1 MMTVWPLFSR
11 IRNMRRLAVALVVAV
26 LPAACAS
33 DDVGGAGD
41 RDRTIAPGETLT
53 GNYLAARHAR
63 TVREDS
69 AAAEFLMAALEKA
82 PDDQVLLRRASM
94 VLILDGRIHEAA
106 EFARRLVAFDDTEV
120 LTHLVI
126 AVDDIHQGRL
136 TEAEARLAALP
147 ESSITP
153 FLQPTLRA
161 WTLYGLGRTDDAVAA
176 LEPLLDNNALA
187 PLYNLHAALIND
199 AAGNGEAA
207 ARHAEAAIEGQ
218 TTVSLRMVELLGGVF
233 ERAGRRDRAL
243 ELYDSYAAEHSNF
256 PVLAPTLARLR
267 SGGAAAREID
277 SAAAGAAEAL
287 FDGAGA
293 LSRQNTR
300 ETGLVLGRLGLD
312 LRPNF
317 PVLQM
322 LVANFLESYE
332 RLDEANRLY
341 AAIDPSSPLSRQ
353 ARLSIALNLNQMDR
367 FEEAAAELRAL
378 AREQPADAEPLIDLG
393 DILRRR
399 EHYEEAVEAYD
410 EAVARIGTLEPQ
422 HWRIL
427 YARGMALERA
437 KQWSRAEADFLQA
450 LKFEPDQ
457 PFVLNYLGYSWVEQG
472 QNLDKAQAM
481 IRRAVELR
489 PDDGYIVDSLGW
501 VYYQL
506 GNHKEAVVEL
516 ERAVELRPEDPV
528 INDHLGDAYWAAGR
542 QREARYQW
550 RTVLALGPEPDLKAR
565 IETKL
570 QKGLVKEANA
580 VSHD

>member
-1 MMTVWPLFSR
+1 
-11 IRNMRRLAVALVVAV
+11 MRRLAVALVVAV

-33 DDVGGAGD
+33 NDVGGAGN
-41 RDRTIAPGETLT
+41 RDKAVAPGETLT

-82 PDDQVLLRRASM
+82 PNDQVLLRRASM

-106 EFARRLVAFDDTEV
+106 EFARRLIEFDDTVV

-126 AVDDIHQGRL
+126 AVDDIQQGRL
-136 TEAEARLAALP
+136 TEAEARLTGLP

-153 FLQPTLRA
+153 FLQPMLEA
-161 WTLYGLGRTDDAVAA
+161 WTLYGLGRTDDALAA
-176 LEPLLDNNALA
+176 LEPLLNNDAFA

-199 AAGNGEAA
+199 AAGNRDAA
-207 ARHAEAAIEGQ
+207 ARHAQAAVEGQ
-218 TTVSLRMVELLGGVF
+218 SAVSLRMVELLGGVF
-233 ERAGRRDRAL
+233 ERAGKHDQAL
-243 ELYDSYAAEHSNF
+243 ALYQSYAAEHAGS
-256 PVLAPTLARLR
+256 PVAVRTLEPLR
-267 SGGAAAREID
+267 ADGAAREID

-300 ETGLVLGRLGLD
+300 ETGLVLGRLGLH
-312 LRPNF
+312 LRPDF

-322 LVANFLESYE
+322 LVANFLQSYD
-332 RLDEANRLY
+332 RLDEANALFG
-341 AAIDPSSPLSRQ
+341 AIDPASPLSRQ

-367 FEEAAAELRAL
+367 FDEAVAELRAM
-378 AREQPADAEPLIDLG
+378 ARERPDDAEPLIDLG

-399 EHYEEAVEAYD
+399 EHFTEAVAAYD
-410 EAVARIGTLEPQ
+410 EAVARIGTLKPED
-422 HWRIL
+422 WRIL
-427 YARGMALERA
+427 YARGIALERS

-472 QNLDKAQAM
+472 QNLDEAQSM
-481 IRRAVELR
+481 IRKAVELR
-489 PDDGYIVDSLGW
+489 PNDGYIVDSLGW

-506 GNHKEAVVEL
+506 GNYNGAVTEL

-542 QREARYQW
+542 HREARYQW
-550 RTVLALGPEPDLKAR
+550 RTVLSLGPDAELKAR

-570 QKGLVKEANA
+570 QQGLVKEANA

>member
-1 MMTVWPLFSR
+1 L
-11 IRNMRRLAVALVVAV
+11 
-26 LPAACAS
+26 
-33 DDVGGAGD
+33 
-41 RDRTIAPGETLT
+41 
-53 GNYLAARHAR
+53 
-63 TVREDS
+63 
-69 AAAEFLMAALEKA
+69 
-82 PDDQVLLRRASM
+82 
-94 VLILDGRIHEAA
+94 
-106 EFARRLVAFDDTEV
+106 
-120 LTHLVI
+120 
-126 AVDDIHQGRL
+126 
-136 TEAEARLAALP
+136 
-147 ESSITP
+147 
-153 FLQPTLRA
+153 
-161 WTLYGLGRTDDAVAA
+161 
-176 LEPLLDNNALA
+176 
-187 PLYNLHAALIND
+187 
-199 AAGNGEAA
+199 
-207 ARHAEAAIEGQ
+207 
-218 TTVSLRMVELLGGVF
+218 
-233 ERAGRRDRAL
+233 
-243 ELYDSYAAEHSNF
+243 

-300 ETGLVLGRLGLD
+300 ETGLVLGRLGLH

-332 RLDEANRLY
+332 RLEEANSLY
-341 AAIDPSSPLSRQ
+341 AAIDPSSLLSRQ

-410 EAVARIGTLEPQ
+410 EAVARIGTLQPQ

-472 QNLDKAQAM
+472 QNLDEAQAM
-481 IRRAVELR
+481 IRKAVELR

>member
-1 MMTVWPLFSR
+1 MW
-11 IRNMRRLAVALVVAV
+11 
-26 LPAACAS
+26 
-33 DDVGGAGD
+33 G
-41 RDRTIAPGETLT
+41 
-53 GNYLAARHAR
+53 
-63 TVREDS
+63 S
-69 AAAEFLMAALEKA
+69 A
-82 PDDQVLLRRASM
+82 
-94 VLILDGRIHEAA
+94 
-106 EFARRLVAFDDTEV
+106 
-120 LTHLVI
+120 
-126 AVDDIHQGRL
+126 
-136 TEAEARLAALP
+136 
-147 ESSITP
+147 TP
-153 FLQPTLRA
+153 
-161 WTLYGLGRTDDAVAA
+161 
-176 LEPLLDNNALA
+176 N
-187 PLYNLHAALIND
+187 
-199 AAGNGEAA
+199 
-207 ARHAEAAIEGQ
+207 
-218 TTVSLRMVELLGGVF
+218 

-243 ELYDSYAAEHSNF
+243 ELYDSYAAEHSNL

-293 LSRQNTR
+293 LSRQDTR
-300 ETGLVLGRLGLD
+300 ETGLVLGRLGLH
-312 LRPNF
+312 LRPDF

-322 LVANFLESYE
+322 LVANYLQSYDRLE
-332 RLDEANRLY
+332 EANSLY
-341 AAIDPSSPLSRQ
+341 AAIDPASPLSRQ

-367 FEEAAAELRAL
+367 FEEAVAELKAM
-378 AREQPADAEPLIDLG
+378 AREYPEDAEPLIDLG

-399 EHYEEAVEAYD
+399 EHFEEAVEAYD
-410 EAVARIGTLEPQ
+410 EAVARMGTLEPR

-437 KQWSRAEADFLQA
+437 KMWARAEADFLQA

>member
-1 MMTVWPLFSR
+1 MMTVWPLGSR

-33 DDVGGAGD
+33 DDVGGAGSQNEAL
-41 RDRTIAPGETLT
+41 APGETLT

-63 TVREDS
+63 RIREDS
-69 AAAEFLMAALEKA
+69 AAAEFLIAALEKA
-82 PDDQVLLRRASM
+82 PNDEVLLRRASM
-94 VLILDGRIHEAA
+94 VLILDGRVHEAA
-106 EFARRLVAFDDTEV
+106 EFARRLVEIDDTAV

-126 AVDDIHQGRL
+126 AVDDIQLGRL
-136 TEAEARLAALP
+136 KEAEARLAVLP

-153 FLQPTLRA
+153 FLQPMLMA
-161 WTLYGLGRTDDAVAA
+161 WTLYGLGRIDEGLAA
-176 LEPLLDNNALA
+176 LKPQLNNNGFA

-199 AAGNGEAA
+199 AAGNAEAA
-207 ARHAEAAIEGQ
+207 ASHGLAAVESQ
-218 TTVSLRMVELLGGVF
+218 SAVSLRMVELLGGVF
-233 ERAGRRDRAL
+233 ERAGRRDQAL
-243 ELYDSYAAEHSNF
+243 ELYENYAAERSNAAI
-256 PVLAPTLARLR
+256 LAPTLERLR

-277 SAAAGAAEAL
+277 SAATGAAEAL

-300 ETGLVLGRLGLD
+300 ETGLVLGRLGLH
-312 LRPNF
+312 LRPDF

-322 LVANFLESYE
+322 LVANFLQSYE
-332 RLDEANRLY
+332 RLEEANSLY

-367 FEEAAAELRAL
+367 FEEAAAELRAM
-378 AREQPADAEPLIDLG
+378 AREQPEDAEPLIDLG

-399 EHYEEAVEAYD
+399 EYFLEAVEAYD
-410 EAVARIGTLEPQ
+410 EAVARIGTLGPQ

-437 KQWSRAEADFLQA
+437 KMWSRAEADFLQA
-450 LKFEPDQ
+450 LKFQPEQ

-472 QNLDKAQAM
+472 KNLDEAQAM
-481 IRRAVELR
+481 IRKAVELR
-489 PDDGYIVDSLGW
+489 PNDGYIVDSLGW

-506 GNHKEAVVEL
+506 GNYDGAVVEL

-550 RTVLALGPEPDLKAR
+550 QTALSLGPEPDLKAN
-565 IETKL
+565 IATKL
-570 QKGLVKEANA
+570 EQGLVKEANA

>member
-1 MMTVWPLFSR
+1 MMIVWPLFSR

-33 DDVGGAGD
+33 DDVGGAGG
-41 RDRTIAPGETLT
+41 RDRTVAPGQTLT

-63 TVREDS
+63 RAREDS
-69 AAAEFLMAALEKA
+69 VAAEFLMAALEKA
-82 PDDQVLLRRASM
+82 PNDQVLLRRASM
-94 VLILDGRIHEAA
+94 VLILDGRVHEAA
-106 EFARRLVAFDDTEV
+106 GFARRLVDFDDTAV

-136 TEAEARLAALP
+136 TEAEARLDALP

-153 FLQPTLRA
+153 FLEPMLRA
-161 WTLYGLGRTDDAVAA
+161 WTLYGLGRTDDALAA
-176 LEPLLDNNALA
+176 LDPLLDNNGFA

-199 AAGNGEAA
+199 AAGNTEAA
-207 ARHAEAAIEGQ
+207 ARHAEAAVKGQ
-218 TTVSLRMVELLGGVF
+218 SAVSLRMVELLGGVF
-233 ERAGRRDRAL
+233 ERAGKRDQAL
-243 ELYDSYAAEHSNF
+243 ELYDSYGAERLDS

-267 SGGAAAREID
+267 SGAAGVREID
-277 SAAAGAAEAL
+277 SAAAGAGEAL

-293 LSRQNTR
+293 LSRQDTR
-300 ETGLVLGRLGLD
+300 ETGLVLGRLGLH
-312 LRPNF
+312 LRPDF

-322 LVANFLESYE
+322 LVANYLQSYDRLE
-332 RLDEANRLY
+332 EANSLY
-341 AAIDPSSPLSRQ
+341 AAIDPASPLSRQ

-367 FEEAAAELRAL
+367 FEEAVAELKAM
-378 AREQPADAEPLIDLG
+378 AREYPEDAEPLIDLG

-399 EHYEEAVEAYD
+399 EHFEEAVEAYD
-410 EAVARIGTLEPQ
+410 EAVARMGTLEPR

-437 KQWSRAEADFLQA
+437 KMWARAEADFLQA

-472 QNLDKAQAM
+472 KNLDEAQAM
-481 IRRAVELR
+481 IRKAVDLR
-489 PDDGYIVDSLGW
+489 PNDGYIVDSLGW

-506 GNHKEAVVEL
+506 GNYKGAVVEL
-516 ERAVELRPEDPV
+516 ERAVELRPEDAV

-550 RTVLALGPEPDLKAR
+550 RTALALQPEPDLKAKL
-565 IETKL
+565 ETKIAR
-570 QKGLVKEANA
+570 GLVKEANA

>member
-1 MMTVWPLFSR
+1 MMNVWPLCNR
-11 IRNMRRLAVALVVAV
+11 IRNMRRLAVALVVVV

-33 DDVGGAGD
+33 NDVGGAGS
-41 RDRTIAPGETLT
+41 RDKALAPGETLT

-82 PDDQVLLRRASM
+82 PNDQVLLRRASM

-106 EFARRLVAFDDTEV
+106 EFARRLIEFDDTAV

-136 TEAEARLAALP
+136 KEAEVRLSGLP

-153 FLQPTLRA
+153 FLQPMLEA
-161 WTLYGLGRTDDAVAA
+161 WTLYGLGRTDDALAA
-176 LEPLLDNNALA
+176 LKPLLNNDGFA

-207 ARHAEAAIEGQ
+207 ARHAQAAVEGQ
-218 TTVSLRMVELLGGVF
+218 SAVSLRMAELLGGVF
-233 ERAGRRDRAL
+233 ERAGKQDQAL
-243 ELYDSYAAEHSNF
+243 ALYQSYAAEHPGS
-256 PVLAPTLARLR
+256 PIPAPTPERLG
-267 SGGAAAREID
+267 GGAREVD

-312 LRPNF
+312 LRPDF

-322 LVANFLESYE
+322 LVANFLQSYD
-332 RLDEANRLY
+332 RLDEANRLF
-341 AAIDPSSPLSRQ
+341 AAIDPASPLSRQ

-367 FEEAAAELRAL
+367 FDEAAAELRAM
-378 AREQPADAEPLIDLG
+378 AREQPDDAEPLIDLG

-399 EHYEEAVEAYD
+399 EHFTEAVAAYD

-422 HWRIL
+422 DWRIL
-427 YARGMALERA
+427 YARGIALERS
-437 KQWSRAEADFLQA
+437 KQWSRAEADFVQA

-472 QNLDKAQAM
+472 QNLDEAQAM
-481 IRRAVELR
+481 IRKAVELR
-489 PDDGYIVDSLGW
+489 PNDGYIVDSLGW

-506 GNHKEAVVEL
+506 GNYDGAVTEL

-542 QREARYQW
+542 HREARYQW
-550 RTVLALGPEPDLKAR
+550 RTVLSLGPEPDLKAR

-570 QKGLVKEANA
+570 QQGLVKEANA
-580 VSHD
+580 VSHE